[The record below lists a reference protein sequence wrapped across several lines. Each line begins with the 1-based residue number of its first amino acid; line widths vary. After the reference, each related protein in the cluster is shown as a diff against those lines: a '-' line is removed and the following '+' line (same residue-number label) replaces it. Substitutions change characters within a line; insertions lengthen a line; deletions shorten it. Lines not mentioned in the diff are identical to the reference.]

1 MSSWHPSA
9 LSSAPWYDPDSHR
22 PEVSASLLWG
32 LGTSSLNIPR
42 CTCGGVLGLK
52 VVEML
57 LESGVEMGDDIVVDL
72 LVEELGDRGEV
83 EEDRDVEERADV
95 VG

>member
-1 MSSWHPSA
+1 M
-9 LSSAPWYDPDSHR
+9 
-22 PEVSASLLWG
+22 
-32 LGTSSLNIPR
+32 
-42 CTCGGVLGLK
+42 LGLK